1 VFLTEEHADIL
12 ALAMIG
18 ISMSPEK
25 VGCGHPVRLA
35 R

>member
-1 VFLTEEHADIL
+1 MFLTEEHGDIL
-12 ALAMIG
+12 PLAVIG
-18 ISMSPEK
+18 TSMSPEK